1 MHKIFKRTCCAIVL
15 PIKSIVF
22 HVLVAVAV
30 VVCLRSLI
38 KSIVFPCPR
47 CRRRRGLLKVP
58 IIDSLKTIMN
68 LILRGD
74 ETFKIKTVD

>member
-22 HVLVAVAV
+22 
-30 VVCLRSLI
+30 
-38 KSIVFPCPR
+38 PCPR
-47 CRRRRGLLKVP
+47 CRRRRRRGLLKVP

>member
-22 HVLVAVAV
+22 
-30 VVCLRSLI
+30 
-38 KSIVFPCPR
+38 PCPR
-47 CRRRRGLLKVP
+47 CRRRRGLLRVP

>member
-1 MHKIFKRTCCAIVL
+1 MYKIFKRTCCAIVL

-22 HVLVAVAV
+22 
-30 VVCLRSLI
+30 
-38 KSIVFPCPR
+38 PCPR
-47 CRRRRGLLKVP
+47 CGLLKVP
-58 IIDSLKTIMN
+58 IIDSMKTIMN

>member
-22 HVLVAVAV
+22 
-30 VVCLRSLI
+30 
-38 KSIVFPCPR
+38 PCPR
-47 CRRRRGLLKVP
+47 CRRRRRRRRGLLKVP